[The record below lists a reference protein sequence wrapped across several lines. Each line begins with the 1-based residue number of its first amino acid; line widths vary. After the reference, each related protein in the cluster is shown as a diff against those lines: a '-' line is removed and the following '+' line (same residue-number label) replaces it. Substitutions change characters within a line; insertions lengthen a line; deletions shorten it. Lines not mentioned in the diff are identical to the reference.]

1 MVISIASD
9 HAGFEQKQQLAAY
22 LEELGHVVCDRG
34 PADDGRVDYPDFA
47 ELVGR
52 DVALG
57 AAERGVLV
65 CGTGIG
71 MAIAANKVD
80 GVRAANIVREDFARL
95 CREHNNANVIT
106 LSGLFRE
113 PGGERAHPGCVSGR
127 RLRGRPPR
135 RPRPQVPWNFSR
147 HAAIERSS
155 QHMQDS
161 QLLTQ
166 DPLIAEALQ
175 LELDRQRDS
184 VELIASENFTSR
196 AVMEAVGSVL
206 TNKYAEGYPGKRYYG
221 GCE

>member
-106 LSGLFRE
+106 LSGRFVSLEENERILDAFLGAGFE
-113 PGGERAHPGCVSGR
+113 GG
-127 RLRGRPPR
+127 
-135 RPRPQVPWNFSR
+135 R
-147 HAAIERSS
+147 HSDRVRKIME
-155 QHMQDS
+155 
-161 QLLTQ
+161 
-166 DPLIAEALQ
+166 LQ
-175 LELDRQRDS
+175 
-184 VELIASENFTSR
+184 
-196 AVMEAVGSVL
+196 
-206 TNKYAEGYPGKRYYG
+206 
-221 GCE
+221 